1 LTRTSAEPILSRRAL
16 NRALLARQHLIERRD
31 ATALTE
37 IEHLVGMQAQI
48 PNAPYVGL
56 WSRLAGFEAKELAR
70 LIETRRAV
78 RIGMMRNTIHLL
90 SARDCLTF
98 WNLFAP
104 TLRQRFSSSPFA
116 RALPGM
122 TLEPVMEEATRLLSE
137 RPMTLTQL
145 GRELAAR
152 FSGPAEPLAYV
163 ARHLVPIVQ
172 VPPRGV
178 WGKSAQP
185 TWAPAE
191 SWLGKRPAERLSVE
205 KLVLRYLAAFGP
217 ASVADVTEWSGL
229 SGLRPAVER
238 LRERL
243 VTFRDEK
250 GHELF
255 DVPDG
260 PRPNARTP
268 VPPRF
273 LPEYDNVLLGH
284 ADRARVIAMEHRHVI
299 VNGTFLLDG
308 VVAGIWTMSNKKDVS
323 ALTVSSFA
331 PLAGGQRTAL
341 GQEAERLL
349 GFAALGSRQSLTF
362 KVAPPRARV

>member
-1 LTRTSAEPILSRRAL
+1 LTGRAL
-16 NRALLARQHLIERRD
+16 NRALLARQHLIERRH
-31 ATALTE
+31 ATALAE

-56 WSRLAGFEAKELAR
+56 WSRLHDFEPKALAR

-90 SARDCLTF
+90 SARDCLAL
-98 WNLFAP
+98 WNLFSP
-104 TLRQRFSSSPFA
+104 TLRQSFISSPFA

-122 TLEPVMEEATRLLSE
+122 NLEPVIEEATTVLRE
-137 RPMTLTQL
+137 RPMTLAQL
-145 GRELAAR
+145 GKELAAR

-163 ARHLVPIVQ
+163 ARHLIPIVQ

-178 WGKSAQP
+178 WGKAAQP

-191 SWLGKRPAERLSVE
+191 SWLGKHPSEHPSVE

-229 SGLRPAVER
+229 SGLRPVLER
-238 LRERL
+238 LRGRL
-243 VTFRDEK
+243 MTFRDDR
-250 GHELF
+250 GRELF
-255 DVPDG
+255 DVPEG
-260 PRPNARTP
+260 PRPDARTP

-284 ADRARVIAMEHRHVI
+284 ADRTRVIALEHRHVI
-299 VNGTFLLDG
+299 LNGTFLLDG

-323 ALTVSSFA
+323 ELTVSSFA
-331 PLAGGQRTAL
+331 PLARAQRTAL
-341 GQEAERLL
+341 GEEAERLL
-349 GFAALGSRQSLTF
+349 GFAALASRRSLGFT
-362 KVAPPRARV
+362 VAPPRARV